1 MHAAQGDRW
10 WGGTA
15 YDRFMGRWSR
25 LIAARFIDWLEPQPG
40 LAWLDVGCGTGA
52 LTSTIVDMASPVS
65 VTGID
70 PSGPFIEAARSSVGD
85 ARARFE
91 IADARDIPMD
101 DQTVDLAVS
110 GLCLN
115 FVPEPERAAAEMTRI
130 TRPGGTVAGY
140 VWDYKGGMQML
151 GMFWDAAGRIDPE
164 ATAARDEG
172 SRFVGAAPGPLRSLF
187 EGAGLHSVEV
197 ADIQVDT
204 VFRDFADY
212 WTPFQAGTGPA
223 PAFLLQLSDSQRSA
237 LEGELRGMLPT
248 RDDGSIHLTARAWAV
263 RGGR

>member
-1 MHAAQGDRW
+1 VQAAQNDRW

-91 IADARDIPMD
+91 IADAREIPLD

-115 FVPEPERAAAEMTRI
+115 FVPEPERAVAEMTRVA
-130 TRPGGTVAGY
+130 RPGGRVAAY
-140 VWDYKGGMQML
+140 VWDYLGGMQML
-151 GMFWDAAGRIDPE
+151 GLFWEAAARIDPE
-164 ATAARDEG
+164 AAAARDEG
-172 SRFVGAAPGPLRSLF
+172 SRFVLAAPGPLRSLF

-197 ADIQVDT
+197 VDIQADT

-212 WTPFQAGTGPA
+212 WTPFEAGTGPA
-223 PAFLLQLSDSQRSA
+223 PAFLLELSEDGQTV
-237 LEGELRGMLPT
+237 LKEELRASLPVET
-248 RDDGSIHLTARAWAV
+248 DGSIHLTARAWAACGT
-263 RGGR
+263 R